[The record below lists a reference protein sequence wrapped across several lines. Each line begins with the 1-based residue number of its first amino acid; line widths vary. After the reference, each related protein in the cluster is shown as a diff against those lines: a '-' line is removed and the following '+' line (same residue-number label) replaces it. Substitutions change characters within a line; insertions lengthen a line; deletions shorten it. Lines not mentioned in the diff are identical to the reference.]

1 LRVETSQAQRRPRA
15 GSRIVRKSCKVP
27 AGQREDAAPEETAM
41 TMIATAR
48 LTLCAAALAVLAAG
62 AAGPAAAQD
71 KALVMKL
78 STATLNDAQHEWMK
92 RFAVAIEKNTG
103 GRIKAEVYPASQL
116 GTIPRQIEGTQLGS
130 IQAWVGPPEF
140 LVGVDT
146 RYELL
151 SAPGLIQNDQ
161 HAVKIISDPEF
172 SKAFLALGANK
183 GLVGASLFLTGPMV
197 FDMRA
202 PMKSLAELKGKKVR
216 VLASPFQTEQVT
228 RLGGTGVPLS
238 LGDVLP
244 ALQQGTLDG
253 AMGAL
258 PVFSALQY
266 QDTAKYITEAGHA
279 YIFSMTV
286 LSKRWFDALP
296 ADLKAIVMSTAD
308 QIRGEVL
315 PWSLDFLAQQR
326 KAWAEKGGE
335 VIALSAAD
343 HAELMAKTS
352 PIGDEIVKTKPEL
365 KPLWDQLVAAAKRT
379 M

>member
-1 LRVETSQAQRRPRA
+1 
-15 GSRIVRKSCKVP
+15 
-27 AGQREDAAPEETAM
+27 M
-41 TMIATAR
+41 TMFVKGR
-48 LTLCAAALAVLAAG
+48 LFLCAAALALLAAG
-62 AAGPAAAQD
+62 AGGPAAAQD

-161 HAVKIISDPEF
+161 HAIKIISDPEF

-183 GLVGASLFLTGPMV
+183 GLVGASLFITGPMV

-202 PMKSLAELKGKKVR
+202 PMRSVAELKGKKVR
-216 VLASPFQTEQVT
+216 VLASPFQTEQVA

-279 YIFSMTV
+279 YIFSMAV
-286 LSKRWFDALP
+286 FSKRWFDALP

-308 QIRGEVL
+308 QVRAEVL

-335 VIALSAAD
+335 VIALSPAD
-343 HAELMAKTS
+343 HAELMVKTS
-352 PIGDEIVKTKPEL
+352 PIGDDIVKTKPEL
-365 KPLWDQLVAAAKRT
+365 KPLWDQLVATAKRT

>member
-1 LRVETSQAQRRPRA
+1 
-15 GSRIVRKSCKVP
+15 
-27 AGQREDAAPEETAM
+27 M
-41 TMIATAR
+41 TMFAQCR
-48 LTLCAAALAVLAAG
+48 LFVCAAALVLSASC
-62 AAGPAAAQD
+62 PAAAQD
-71 KALVMKL
+71 KAVVMKL

-92 RFAVAIEKNTG
+92 RFAVAVEKNTG
-103 GRIKAEVYPASQL
+103 GRIKAEIYPASQL

-130 IQAWVGPPEF
+130 IQAWIGPPEF

-161 HAVKIISDPEF
+161 HAIKIISDPEF
-172 SKAFLALGANK
+172 SKTFLALGANK
-183 GLVGASLFLTGPMV
+183 GLVGASLFITGPMA

-202 PMKSLAELKGKKVR
+202 PMRSLADLKGKKVR
-216 VLASPFQTEQVT
+216 VLASPFQTEQVA
-228 RLGGTGVPLS
+228 RLGATGVPLS

-279 YIFSMTV
+279 YIFSLTV
-286 LSKRWFDALP
+286 FSKRWFDALP
-296 ADLKAIVMSTAD
+296 ADLKGAVMSSAD
-308 QIRGEVL
+308 QARAEVL

-335 VIALSAAD
+335 VIALSPAD
-343 HAELMAKTS
+343 HAELMAKTLA
-352 PIGDEIVKTKPEL
+352 IGDDIVKTRPEL
-365 KPLWDQLVAAAKRT
+365 KPLWDQLLATAKRT

>member
-1 LRVETSQAQRRPRA
+1 MR
-15 GSRIVRKSCKVP
+15 
-27 AGQREDAAPEETAM
+27 PEETAM
-41 TMIATAR
+41 TMFAKTR
-48 LTLCAAALAVLAAG
+48 LILCAAALAVLAAS
-62 AAGPAAAQD
+62 GPAAAQD

-92 RFAVAIEKNTG
+92 RFAVAIEKNSG

-140 LVGVDT
+140 LVGVDA

-151 SAPGLIQNDQ
+151 SAPGLIQNDA
-161 HAVKIISDPEF
+161 HAIKIISDPEF

-183 GLVGASLFLTGPMV
+183 GLVGASLFITGPMV

-202 PMKSLAELKGKKVR
+202 PMHTLAELKGKKVR
-216 VLASPFQTEQVT
+216 VLASPFQTEQVS

-279 YIFSMTV
+279 YIFSMAV
-286 LSKRWFDALP
+286 FSKRWFDALP

-308 QIRGEVL
+308 QARAEVL

-335 VIALSAAD
+335 VIALSPAD
-343 HAELMAKTS
+343 HAELMTRTS

>member
-1 LRVETSQAQRRPRA
+1 
-15 GSRIVRKSCKVP
+15 
-27 AGQREDAAPEETAM
+27 
-41 TMIATAR
+41 
-48 LTLCAAALAVLAAG
+48 VLAAS
-62 AAGPAAAQD
+62 GPAAAQD

-92 RFAVAIEKNTG
+92 RFAVAVEKNSG

-140 LVGVDT
+140 LVGVDA
-146 RYELL
+146 RYEIL
-151 SAPGLIQNDQ
+151 SAPGLIQNEQ
-161 HAVKIISDPEF
+161 HAIKIISDPEF
-172 SKAFLALGANK
+172 SKAFLALGTNK
-183 GLVGASLFLTGPMV
+183 GLVGASLFITGPMV
-197 FDMRA
+197 FDMRS
-202 PMKSLAELKGKKVR
+202 PLHTLAELKGKKVR
-216 VLASPFQTEQVT
+216 VLASPFQTEQVS

-279 YIFSMTV
+279 YIFSMAV
-286 LSKRWFDALP
+286 FSKRWFDALP
-296 ADLKAIVMSTAD
+296 ADLKAIVMSSAD
-308 QIRGEVL
+308 QARAEVL

-335 VIALSAAD
+335 VLELSPAD
-343 HAELMAKTS
+343 HAELMSKTS
-352 PIGDEIVKTKPEL
+352 AIGDDIVKTKPEL
-365 KPLWDQLVAAAKRT
+365 KPLWDQLVATAKRT
-379 M
+379 K